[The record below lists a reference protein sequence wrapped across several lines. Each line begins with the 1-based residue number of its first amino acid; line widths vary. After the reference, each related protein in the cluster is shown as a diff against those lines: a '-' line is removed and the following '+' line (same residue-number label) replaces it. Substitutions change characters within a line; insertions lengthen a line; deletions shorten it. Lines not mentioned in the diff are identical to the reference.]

1 MIGNSIVVKLGA
13 SILLLVLVILLP
25 LGFVVNQI
33 FSGFYFSKVQEEV
46 EEASDRYA
54 TSIDSLDEQQLELF
68 ELLASVTE
76 QEIIIVNEQGTVVAN
91 SGIPSLPAGK
101 GIRSEDLAVMA
112 NNADIRSE
120 YYDDITNRRYLQVG
134 KPIYSDDEQLIGGIF
149 VLASVEDLY
158 QSLELVKRSIILAGI
173 GAVFL
178 AVGFTYILSRKLSS
192 PLLEMEKATRKIAAG
207 DLNTRVSRSS
217 MDEIGTLAAAIN
229 DLAIELHRYRSNRR
243 EFFANISHE
252 LQTPITYLEGYT
264 SALRNHLYET
274 EDEKE
279 QYLQIIQLE
288 AGRMSNL
295 VSDLFELSKM
305 EDGKIALVFEEVD
318 LVEVVENAL
327 LKTKMTAQA
336 KGLQL
341 EFNPPYDFPNINA
354 DGLRME
360 QIISN
365 LLENAI
371 RYTESGF
378 IKVKLSSDSAKV
390 GVFVEDSG
398 IGIPQ
403 EDIPF
408 LFERFYRVEKSRSRE
423 FGGTGLGLAI
433 VKQLVELQGGTI
445 TVESR
450 IGKGTCFEL
459 AFPIT
464 RGNFHERD

>member
-1 MIGNSIVVKLGA
+1 MKWNSIVVKLGS

-33 FSGFYFSKVQEEV
+33 FADFYFSKVQEEL

-54 TSIDSLDEQQLELF
+54 NSIDSLDEQQLELF

-76 QEIIIVNEQGTVVAN
+76 QEIIIVDEQGVVVAN
-91 SGIPSLPAGK
+91 SGIPSLPIEES
-101 GIRSEDLAVMA
+101 IRSEDLAVLA
-112 NNADIRSE
+112 RDADIRSE
-120 YYDDITNRRYLQVG
+120 YQDDINNSRYLQVG

-158 QSLELVKRSIILAGI
+158 QSLELVRRAIILAGI
-173 GAVFL
+173 GAIFL
-178 AVGFTYILSRKLSS
+178 AVGFTFILSRKLSS

-217 MDEIGTLAAAIN
+217 MDEIGTLATAIN
-229 DLAIELHRYRSNRR
+229 DLAVELHRYRANRR
-243 EFFANISHE
+243 EFLANISHE

-264 SALRNHLYET
+264 SALRNQLYET

-288 AGRMSNL
+288 AERMSKL

-305 EDGKIALVFEEVD
+305 EDGKVALVFEEVD
-318 LVEVVENAL
+318 LVEVVENAM
-327 LKTKMTAQA
+327 LKTKMKAQE

-341 EFNPPYDFPNINA
+341 NFTQSYDFPSIEA

-360 QIISN
+360 QILIN
-365 LLENAI
+365 IIENAI
-371 RYTESGF
+371 RYTENGTV
-378 IKVKLSSDSAKV
+378 KVKLSSDLDTVKV
-390 GVFVEDSG
+390 QIEDSG
-398 IGIPQ
+398 IGIPK

-433 VKQLVELQGGTI
+433 VKQLVELQGGVI
-445 TVESR
+445 TVESQ

-459 AFPIT
+459 AFPII
-464 RGNFHERD
+464 RRESP

>member
-1 MIGNSIVVKLGA
+1 MKWNSIVVKLGA
-13 SILLLVLVILLP
+13 SILLLVMVILLP

-33 FSGFYFSKVQEEV
+33 FSSFYFSKVQEQV

-54 TSIDSLDEQQLELF
+54 NSIDSLDAQQLNLF
-68 ELLASVTE
+68 ELLATVTE
-76 QEIIIVNEQGTVVAN
+76 QEIVIVDTEGRVVAN
-91 SGIPSLPAGK
+91 SGIPSLSVGENV
-101 GIRSEDLAVMA
+101 RSQDFGMTEINSAVR
-112 NNADIRSE
+112 NE
-120 YYDDITNRRYLQVG
+120 YYDNISNSRYLRVG
-134 KPIYSDDEQLIGGIF
+134 KPILSEGELIGGIF
-149 VLASVEDLY
+149 VLASVEGLY
-158 QSLELVKRSIILAGI
+158 QSLDLVKRAIILAGV
-173 GAVFL
+173 GAIFL
-178 AVGFTYILSRKLSS
+178 AIGFTFILSRNLSN

-207 DLNTRVSRSS
+207 DLKTRVLHGSK
-217 MDEIGTLAAAIN
+217 DEIGSLAAAIN

-243 EFFANISHE
+243 EFLANISHE

-274 EDEKE
+274 EEEKE

-288 AGRMSNL
+288 AGRMSKL
-295 VSDLFELSKM
+295 VTDLFELSKM

-327 LKTKMTAQA
+327 LKTRMKVQA

-341 EFNPPYDFPNINA
+341 EFNPPYDFPSIKA

-365 LLENAI
+365 LIENAI
-371 RYTESGF
+371 QYTTESGF
-378 IKVKLSSDSAKV
+378 IKVKLSRDSATIRICI
-390 GVFVEDSG
+390 EDTG

-408 LFERFYRVEKSRSRE
+408 LFERFYRVEKSRARE

-445 TVESR
+445 TVKSR
-450 IGKGTCFEL
+450 IGKGTHFEVV
-459 AFPIT
+459 FPIA
-464 RGNFHERD
+464 RGEVI

>member
-1 MIGNSIVVKLGA
+1 MKWNSIVVKLGA
-13 SILLLVLVILLP
+13 SILLLVMVILLP

-33 FSGFYFSKVQEEV
+33 FSSFYFSKVQEQV

-54 TSIDSLDEQQLELF
+54 NSIDSLDAQQLKLF
-68 ELLASVTE
+68 ELLATVTE
-76 QEIIIVNEQGTVVAN
+76 QEIVIVDTQGRVVAN
-91 SGIPSLPAGK
+91 SGIPSLPVGENV
-101 GIRSEDLAVMA
+101 RSQDFGMTEINSAVR
-112 NNADIRSE
+112 NE
-120 YYDDITNRRYLQVG
+120 YYDNISNSRYLRVG
-134 KPIYSDDEQLIGGIF
+134 KPIWSEGELIGGIF
-149 VLASVEDLY
+149 VLASVEGLY
-158 QSLELVKRSIILAGI
+158 QSLDLVKRAIILAGV
-173 GAVFL
+173 GAIFL
-178 AVGFTYILSRKLSS
+178 AIGFTFILSRNLSN

-207 DLNTRVSRSS
+207 DLKTRVLHGSK
-217 MDEIGTLAAAIN
+217 DEIGSLAEAIN

-243 EFFANISHE
+243 EFLANISHE

-274 EDEKE
+274 EEEKE

-288 AGRMSNL
+288 AGRMSKL
-295 VSDLFELSKM
+295 VTDLFELSKM

-327 LKTKMTAQA
+327 LKTRMKVQA

-341 EFNPPYDFPNINA
+341 EFNPPYDFPSIKA

-365 LLENAI
+365 LIENAI
-371 RYTESGF
+371 QYTESGF
-378 IKVKLSSDSAKV
+378 IKVKLSRDSATIRICI
-390 GVFVEDSG
+390 EDTG

-408 LFERFYRVEKSRSRE
+408 LFERFYRVEKSRARE

-445 TVESR
+445 TVKSR
-450 IGKGTCFEL
+450 IGKGTHFEVV
-459 AFPIT
+459 FPIA
-464 RGNFHERD
+464 RGEVI